1 MPVVDSLAHEYAGK
15 LDVIA
20 IAWASTYEKTAGA
33 ARGYL
38 QSGAT
43 RWLLDE
49 DDSIFAG
56 FEVGYQPAGV
66 LVVDG
71 VEVARWRG
79 SAGEEELRQAFDT
92 VTT

>member
-1 MPVVDSLAHEYAGK
+1 MV
-15 LDVIA
+15 A
-20 IAWASTYEKTAGA
+20 IAWASTYEKTASA
-33 ARGYL
+33 ARGWL

-49 DDSIFAG
+49 DNTIFEAFG
-56 FEVGYQPAGV
+56 VGYQPAGV

-79 SAGEEELRQAFDT
+79 SAGEQELRDAFEM

>member
-1 MPVVDSLAHEYAGK
+1 M
-15 LDVIA
+15 DVIA

-49 DDSIFAG
+49 DDSIFAA

-71 VEVARWRG
+71 VEVARFRG
-79 SAGEEELRQAFDT
+79 SAGEQELRAAFEMAT
-92 VTT
+92 A

>member
-1 MPVVDSLAHEYAGK
+1 MV
-15 LDVIA
+15 A
-20 IAWASTYEKTAGA
+20 IAWASTYEKTASA
-33 ARGYL
+33 ARGWL

-49 DDSIFAG
+49 DNSIFEA

-71 VEVARWRG
+71 VEVARWQG
-79 SAGEEELRQAFDT
+79 SAGEQELRDAFEM
-92 VTT
+92 VTA